1 MEQQEKI
8 QFTHLAVPVKKI
20 AATHMVVIMEGL
32 VDIVALEAMA
42 TVEGAA
48 TTVEEA
54 VLVIVEVGIVEEVV
68 MDIVVVVTV
77 VEVTAVEEA
86 MDIVHLVVTIVEADM
101 DTVVAVIVA
110 VVTVEE
116 EVMDTVEEETME
128 NAMIATI
135 ITILDTNLPEN
146 LGHMDTRLQTS
157 NVNTKRK
164 LFMLLK
170 LNISLKRNALQFFLR
185 VARKNTPQ
193 EKESDFK
200 KIVTNSA

>member
-68 MDIVVVVTV
+68 MDIVGVVTV
-77 VEVTAVEEA
+77 VEVTVAEEV
-86 MDIVHLVVTIVEADM
+86 MDIVHLVVIIVEADM